1 MNVYIL
7 LDYNFKYPEDMTMS
21 SVFNSPEAA
30 IESALAMAN
39 QLSGEDICTHGIQV
53 DGYQHKEFRISNHRG
68 LGTDLG
74 VTYKS
79 AFTGLPM
86 AIMVMERKLRS
97 PLPELE
103 PIEGDFSPD
112 PQYLE

>member
-7 LDYNFKYPEDMTMS
+7 LDYNFEYPEDMMMS

-30 IESALAMAN
+30 IDYALSKVN
-39 QLSGEDICTHGIQV
+39 QLSGKDICTHGIQV
-53 DGYQHKEFRISNHRG
+53 DGYQHKEFRISNHRS

-79 AFTGLPM
+79 AMTGLPM
-86 AIMVMERKLRS
+86 AIMVMERKLRC
-97 PLPELE
+97 PVPELE
-103 PIEGDFSPD
+103 PIEGDFAPD
-112 PQYLE
+112 PQYPE